1 MPRRICLAALP
12 LATLFFVGCA
22 NQDAEIM
29 TKEITYEHAG
39 DTLVGYL
46 AQPANLTTSRP
57 GILIIHEWWGRN
69 AYAQQRARELA
80 ARGYVAFAADV
91 YGDAQTTTDAQQ
103 ASQWAGRFYN
113 NRELFR
119 ARLTAGL
126 EQLRQ
131 QPNVDASRLA
141 AIGYCFGGNAVIE
154 LALSGADL
162 AGVVSFHGGLSGF
175 GPAANNPP
183 AELLI
188 LNGAIDPLVSAE
200 DRQKLQQTLDNAN
213 AKWTMVEF
221 SGAKHSFTNPKADE
235 AGMDAVAYDAR
246 ADARSWAYMQT
257 FFEKLFGQ

>member
-1 MPRRICLAALP
+1 MSRRLCLAAVP
-12 LATLFFVGCA
+12 LAALLLAGCA

-46 AQPANLTTSRP
+46 ARPANLTAPRP
-57 GILIIHEWWGRN
+57 GILLIHEWWGRN
-69 AYAQQRARELA
+69 EYAQQRARELA
-80 ARGYVAFAADV
+80 ALGYVAFAADV
-91 YGDAQTTTDAQQ
+91 YGDAETTDDPQQ

-113 NRELFR
+113 DRALFR

-131 QPNVDASRLA
+131 QPDVDSSRLA

-175 GPAANNPP
+175 GPATDNPP

-200 DRQKLQQTLDNAN
+200 DRQNLQQTLDDAN

-221 SGAKHSFTNPKADE
+221 SGAKHSFTNPKAD
-235 AGMDAVAYDAR
+235 AVGMDAVAYDAR
-246 ADARSWAYMQT
+246 ADERSWAYMQA
-257 FFEKLFGQ
+257 FFDELFAE